1 MQRIIT
7 LTTDFGHKDYYVG
20 ALKGKIF
27 SNVSGCNLV
36 DISHEIANYNIE
48 QAGFVIAAAYDN
60 FPKGTVHIIAV
71 DCSISDFTPA
81 ICVQFDDHF
90 FITADNGILTLLLQ
104 DKKFQQAVL
113 ISHDGSMKSN
123 DVFVYC
129 AYQLFENRAMDQ
141 IGLPLKS
148 LKTLSRLGDTLIEE
162 QHRIIGKVIYEDN
175 FGNLVTNISRQTL
188 ERVGKGRAMKI
199 HVKTYVLRTI
209 QNHFSDFKVNDA
221 NALKEKA
228 GELIAL
234 YSDMDL
240 LMITLY
246 YSTPFNPGGCAK
258 SLLNTKVNDNILITF
273 EQ

>member
-27 SNVSGCNLV
+27 SNISGCNLV
-36 DISHEIANYNIE
+36 DISHEISNYNIE

-81 ICVQFDDHF
+81 ICVQYDDHY

-104 DKKFQQAVL
+104 DKRFQQAVV

-123 DVFVYC
+123 DVFIYC
-129 AYQLFENRAMDQ
+129 AYQLFENRLLEQ
-141 IGLPLKS
+141 IGKPLKK
-148 LKTLSRLGDTLIEE
+148 LKTLTRLGDTLIVEPN
-162 QHRIIGKVIYEDN
+162 RILGKVIYEDN
-175 FGNLVTNISRQTL
+175 FGNLMTNISKKTIESVAQ
-188 ERVGKGRAMKI
+188 GREMEI
-199 HVKTYVLRTI
+199 HVKTYVLRNI
-209 QNHFSDFKVNDA
+209 QNHFADFKVSDS

-246 YSTPFNPGGCAK
+246 YSTPYNPGGCAK
-258 SLLNTKVNDNILITF
+258 TLLNTKVNDNILITF
-273 EQ
+273 E